1 MCTRQLTV
9 EIERSVENNRHA
21 GQRVEFLGQPMRIT
35 NPRAGFTGTRGLIV
49 SQLAVQGF
57 DQPDAVTQGGV
68 ERVDRLPAEIR
79 EVVQTGR
86 PVAFPVDVTVLTALT
101 RGLEKALV
109 RAVSCLD
116 DSKQKQSWV
125 GERLD
130 QFPPHGR
137 LPTRFRECHPPRVSN
152 LETRAVPVYRDF
164 HLISLGLLL

>member
-1 MCTRQLTV
+1 M
-9 EIERSVENNRHA
+9 
-21 GQRVEFLGQPMRIT
+21 RVEFLGQPMRIT

-57 DQPDAVTQGGV
+57 DQPDAVTQGGI

-116 DSKQKQSWV
+116 DS
-125 GERLD
+125 
-130 QFPPHGR
+130 
-137 LPTRFRECHPPRVSN
+137 
-152 LETRAVPVYRDF
+152 
-164 HLISLGLLL
+164 